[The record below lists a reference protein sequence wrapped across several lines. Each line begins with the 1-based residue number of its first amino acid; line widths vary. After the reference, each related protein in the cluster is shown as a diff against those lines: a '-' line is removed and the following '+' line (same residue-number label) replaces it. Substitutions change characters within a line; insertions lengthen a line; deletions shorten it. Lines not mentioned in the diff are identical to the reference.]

1 MYIEEIQRKYKEYFK
16 DIDDR
21 GYELLWTIFHYDN
34 KKIKPENGN
43 INFIKKPLPPI
54 DTIKADYFLFLK
66 NHDLDYYI
74 QASHLIVKNRIL
86 PKEYISWISK
96 TDYLLIFWLTQKL
109 KQIIQPP
116 QNYIKIE
123 DKEVY
128 SNILPQEN
136 TNIPAI
142 FPPVGQNGIF
152 IDQDFMKITSSLY
165 DNFIYELDKLNL
177 NLKEKNDL
185 IEQLK
190 REWYKTKKND
200 TLEKWIDKKNT
211 EQLNWICEYLN
222 KKEIK
227 NICPNLELIGWE
239 TNSDK
244 YSSILFKL
252 SEFSFDHSDSRQLYI
267 DKMKKSWAQKKFR
280 DEGKTKKP
288 HHLPLTK
295 ESIRQLQQLSRLMN
309 MKEQKIIEIL
319 IEEKYQKEAT
329 RHGIPL
335 YGD

>member
-21 GYELLWTIFHYDN
+21 GYELLWTVFYYEIQ
-34 KKIKPENGN
+34 KIKQENN
-43 INFIKKPLPPI
+43 IISGKNPLPPI

-66 NHDLDYYI
+66 NYNLDYYI

-86 PKEYISWISK
+86 PKEYISWIPK

-109 KQIIQPP
+109 KLIFTP
-116 QNYIKIE
+116 QKNHIKIE
-123 DKEVY
+123 NKEIY

-136 TNIPAI
+136 TNAPAI
-142 FPPVGQNGIF
+142 FPLIAQNGVF
-152 IDQDFMKITSSLY
+152 INQGFMKITSSLY

-177 NLKEKNDL
+177 DLKEKNDL

-190 REWYKTKKND
+190 SEWYKTKKND

-222 KKEIK
+222 KKEIQ
-227 NICPNLELIGWE
+227 NTCLNLELIGWK
-239 TNSDK
+239 TNSDQ

-252 SEFSFDHSDSRQLYI
+252 SEFSFNHSDSRQLYI

-280 DEGKTKKP
+280 DKGKTKKP

-295 ESIRQLQQLSRLMN
+295 ESIRQLQQLSQLMN
-309 MKEQKIIEIL
+309 MKEQEIIETL

-329 RHGIPL
+329 RGGIPV
-335 YGD
+335 YED